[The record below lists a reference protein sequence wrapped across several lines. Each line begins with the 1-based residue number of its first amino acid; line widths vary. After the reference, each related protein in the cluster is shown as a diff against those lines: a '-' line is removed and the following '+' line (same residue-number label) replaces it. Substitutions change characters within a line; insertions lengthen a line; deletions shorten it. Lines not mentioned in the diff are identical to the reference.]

1 MWLIAVVPL
10 CPDFES
16 LLLSSEVSR
25 RSGMLPLRLWIS
37 VIFFYLFFIFLRSR
51 VYCNYESSISSISA
65 ELTPNG
71 DTGAVLRKTSSLI
84 K

>member
-37 VIFFYLFFIFLRSR
+37 VIFFFIYFLFF
-51 VYCNYESSISSISA
+51 
-65 ELTPNG
+65 
-71 DTGAVLRKTSSLI
+71 
-84 K
+84 